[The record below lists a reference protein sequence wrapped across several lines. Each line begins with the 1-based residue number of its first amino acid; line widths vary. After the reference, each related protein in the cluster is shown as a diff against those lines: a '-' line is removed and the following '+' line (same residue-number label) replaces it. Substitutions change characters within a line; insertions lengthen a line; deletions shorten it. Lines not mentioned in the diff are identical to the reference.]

1 MAETI
6 RLVWALS
13 KKATLHLNI
22 VLIIPAE
29 RVLFSE
35 LDLSESE
42 NASSLKSES
51 E

>member
-1 MAETI
+1 MAKTI

-22 VLIIPAE
+22 VLIVPAE

-35 LDLSESE
+35 LDLSESL
-42 NASSLKSES
+42 NSSSLQSES
-51 E
+51 K